1 MPAAP
6 QKKGRHGLSV
16 SHKQA
21 SEPHQI
27 DLILQGGGSSCAYQ
41 AGYLTRLLE
50 ENIVI
55 RTISATSGG
64 AVNGAAIAHAM
75 NSQSTIKQGRAR
87 ARDNLANIWNSIKKT
102 SFIPALRS
110 YAGMKDIGKLAFQNA
125 TQWVLPFTPQEK
137 LITWHPEDPNI
148 PEEILEDAHI
158 FYKSART
165 IQKTFMPA
173 CEDNIIRDIV
183 SSRLPDFSKI
193 RNGSVTRL
201 FANAMDVSHP
211 KHPES
216 RVFHPDEI
224 TPDVIAASASLKE
237 IFDPVII
244 DGIPYR
250 DGGYIEN
257 PAIRPVFENSTT
269 PSKLMI
275 ALHEPPHELSGLAQ
289 IDMNR
294 TMGKYDVMTGEALD
308 EYIDIAKTN
317 TNKTDCHLA
326 CYLPPFDHDD
336 SVRLNTEPGY
346 IDHLWQKGY
355 EEADAFMPQF
365 LKALGVRSTI
375 DQALSDIQSYETTQ
389 KRLSQAK
396 APVGALVPA

>member
-1 MPAAP
+1 MPEAP
-6 QKKGRHGLSV
+6 QKKGRGGLSV

-21 SEPHQI
+21 SEPRQI

-55 RTISATSGG
+55 STITATSGG

-75 NSQSTIKQGRAR
+75 NSQATFKQGRTQ
-87 ARDNLANIWNSIKKT
+87 ARDNLAKIWNSIKNT
-102 SFIPALRS
+102 SFIPVLRS
-110 YAGMKDIGKLAFQNA
+110 YADMKDFGKLAFQNA
-125 TQWVLPFTPQEK
+125 AQWFLPFAPQSK
-137 LITWHPEDPNI
+137 LITWHPDDPNI

-165 IQKTFMPA
+165 IQKAFMPA
-173 CEDNIIRDIV
+173 CEDNIIRHII
-183 SSRLPDFSKI
+183 SSQLPDFSQI
-193 RNGSVTRL
+193 RNGSLTKL
-201 FANAMDVSHP
+201 FANAMDVSNP
-211 KHPES
+211 NHPES
-216 RVFHPDEI
+216 RVFHPHEI

-244 DGIPYR
+244 NGIPYR

-257 PAIRPVFENSTT
+257 PAICPVFEHSTAT
-269 PSKLMI
+269 SKLMI
-275 ALHEPPHELSGLAQ
+275 ALHEPPYELSGLAQ
-289 IDMNR
+289 IDMNK

-308 EYIDIAKTN
+308 EYIDIARTN

-326 CYLPPFDHDD
+326 CYLPPFNHDD
-336 SVRLNTEPGY
+336 SVRLNTEPAY

-365 LKALGVRSTI
+365 LKSLGARSTI
-375 DQALSDIQSYETTQ
+375 DQTLLDIKSYETTQ

-396 APVGALVPA
+396 APVGGLVPA